1 MKTEKSTVKPTVSKE
16 EDIQQDQL
24 LELMIRQNQLL
35 ESIDWKLWEL
45 YKSLVK
51 EEEST
56 K

>member
-1 MKTEKSTVKPTVSKE
+1 MSNE
-16 EDIQQDQL
+16 ENTNTQQDQL

-51 EEEST
+51 E
-56 K
+56 

>member
-1 MKTEKSTVKPTVSKE
+1 MSNE
-16 EDIQQDQL
+16 ENTNTNINTQQDQL

-51 EEEST
+51 DEEPT

>member
-1 MKTEKSTVKPTVSKE
+1 MSNE
-16 EDIQQDQL
+16 ENININTQQDQL

-51 EEEST
+51 DEESA

>member
-1 MKTEKSTVKPTVSKE
+1 MSNE
-16 EDIQQDQL
+16 ENININTNTQQDQL

-51 EEEST
+51 DEESA

>member
-1 MKTEKSTVKPTVSKE
+1 MSNE
-16 EDIQQDQL
+16 ENTNTNINTQQDQL

-51 EEEST
+51 DEESA